1 MKQITTILTFILLF
15 SSSIFALSDKELA
28 ISINLSG
35 KQRMLSQKMT
45 KEAFLIRSNIDKS
58 ENIEKLKES
67 SQLFNT
73 ILQGLIVGDRSLKL
87 IPIKN
92 REIKVQLQK
101 IEILWVPFYK
111 EIRTII
117 SGKANT
123 RNYDILEKNNITLL
137 NEINRVV
144 KLYTVSNIGKNK
156 MALANDINLAGRQR
170 MLTQKMGKALLFVS
184 NNLKKKEY
192 ISDFK
197 KSQKLFTETL
207 NGLFYGSKIL
217 NLTGTKLPKIT
228 VQLKKIDS
236 LWKKHQPVLKKAIAG
251 KDMNRSFL
259 KSAINGLDNI
269 LLEMNKG
276 VFIYTQSINRQKQ
289 RLQFASLIGSFMNKN
304 NILKKRVN
312 LSGRQRMLTQRMTK
326 LAILVSYN
334 INRKENTKRLIKFS
348 NLYNQTLLAF
358 KDGDK
363 KLGCIPSNNKKIKEQ
378 IALIEKKWKIFYK
391 RVKTISSGED
401 KDGKALEYVIE
412 NNEHLLKISNE
423 LVKRYEKSN
432 KSANYLDIA
441 RLRIV
446 NVAGRQRM
454 LTQKMTKEKLLIAK
468 GKNEYSAK
476 LKKTIKLFDDSLNVL
491 IDGDSK
497 KNIVKPTNKKIK
509 KQLAVVEVIWA
520 VLKPLYN
527 KPKPNAKE
535 LKIIIKK
542 NPILLSEM
550 NKMVKMS
557 EVEIE
562 Y

>member
-1 MKQITTILTFILLF
+1 MKQLTTIFTFILLF
-15 SSSIFALSDKELA
+15 SSSLLALSDKDLA

-45 KEAFLIRSNIDKS
+45 KESFLIRS
-58 ENIEKLKES
+58 S
-67 SQLFNT
+67 SQLFDK
-73 ILQGLIVGDRSLKL
+73 ILKGLMLGNESLK
-87 IPIKN
+87 IVPIDNK
-92 REIKVQLQK
+92 EIQNQLK
-101 IEILWVPFYK
+101 IVKILWIPFYK
-111 EIRTII
+111 NIQTII
-117 SGKANT
+117 LDKANND
-123 RNYDILEKNNITLL
+123 NYNMLEQDNLKLL
-137 NEINRVV
+137 KEMNKAVE
-144 KLYTVSNIGKNK
+144 LYTISNMGKNK
-156 MALANDINLAGRQR
+156 MALANDINLAGKQR
-170 MLTQKMGKALLFVS
+170 MLTQKMGKSLLFAS
-184 NNLKKKEY
+184 NGLKRKEY
-192 ISDFK
+192 IADFK
-197 KSQKLFTETL
+197 NSQKVFTEIL

-228 VQLKKIDS
+228 AQLKKINT
-236 LWKKHQPVLKKAIAG
+236 LWKEHQPILKKAIDG
-251 KDMNRSFL
+251 KEIE
-259 KSAINGLDNI
+259 KAIVGLDNI

-289 RLQFASLIGSFMNKN
+289 RLKFASLIGSFINKS

-334 INRKENTKRLIKFS
+334 IDRKENSKRLVKFS
-348 NLYNQTLLAF
+348 NLYNQTILAF

-363 KLGCIPSNNKKIKEQ
+363 NLGCIPSNDDKIKEQ
-378 IALIEKKWKIFYK
+378 IVVIEKEWKTFYE
-391 RVKTISSGED
+391 RVKTVINGED
-401 KDGKALEYVIE
+401 KDGKALEYMVN
-412 NNEHLLKISNE
+412 NNEQLLKISNE

-432 KSANYLDIA
+432 KSDNYLDIA
-441 RLRIV
+441 RLHIV

-468 GKNEYSAK
+468 GNSEYIVK
-476 LKKTIKLFDDSLNVL
+476 MKKTIQLFDDSLNEL
-491 IDGDSK
+491 INGNSK

-509 KQLAVVEVIWA
+509 KQLAIVEVIWR
-520 VLKPLYN
+520 VLKPLYD
-527 KPKPNAKE
+527 KPNPSARE